1 MVRLKKVV
9 FLGVCGLIAMA
20 TGCGDSSESPDSTGA
35 LTDGPTYWQDV
46 EPIFAG
52 KCIMC
57 HQEGGVAPFKFDTY
71 ENVAAMRD
79 AISVSVTS
87 KSMPPWLADNSCGP
101 KYVGDWT
108 LSESQIETIAA
119 WASKGAPEG
128 DIEVRTEAVATADSW
143 TEMSRVDLEV
153 EMPVAYMPTSAPDD
167 YRCFVV
173 PWPETETTH
182 VTGFVTEPGNQ
193 AIVHH
198 VITYV
203 VPPGKVAAALAA
215 EEADDGPG
223 YSCFGPA
230 RFGQEYLPWL
240 SAWAPG
246 GSGGDFPANTGIR
259 VEPGSA
265 LILQAHYN
273 VVMSDPAPDKS
284 KMIFQIETDLPRI
297 AALTPFTNYDW
308 VAGGTMIL
316 PAGEV
321 TTHSV
326 TLPFAEWVHAYSGG
340 MLRQNETLTIHD
352 VNFHMHQLGVS
363 GSLEIIRASGEE
375 ECLLGINDWD
385 FNWQLAYRL
394 KEPVVFNP
402 GDRLRLT
409 CTWDN
414 TAANQSTA
422 EPPRDLG
429 WGDGTYDEMCL
440 AVMYLS
446 QDGI

>member
-1 MVRLKKVV
+1 MFLFNKVAV
-9 FLGVCGLIAMA
+9 VGLVGLMTIT
-20 TGCGDSSESPDSTGA
+20 TGCGESSDADGA
-35 LTDGPTYWQDV
+35 GDEVVQGPTYWQDV
-46 EPIFAG
+46 EPILAG
-52 KCIMC
+52 KCVMC
-57 HQEGGVAPFKFDTY
+57 HQEGGVAPFTFDTY
-71 ENVAAMRD
+71 ENVATMRD
-79 AISVSVTS
+79 AISLSVKN

-101 KYVGDWT
+101 QYVGDWT

-119 WASKGAPEG
+119 WAANGAPEG
-128 DIEVRTEAVATADSW
+128 DAEAPAQAVATADSW

-153 EMPVAYMPTSAPDD
+153 EMPVAYMPTAAPDD

-173 PWPETETTH
+173 PWPETETTN

-203 VPPGKVAAALAA
+203 VPPNKVAAALAI
-215 EEADDGPG
+215 EEADEGPG

-230 RFGQEYLPWL
+230 RFGQDYLPWL

-246 GSGGDFPANTGIR
+246 GSGGDFPEGTGIK

-284 KMIFQIETDLPRI
+284 KMIFQVERELPRI
-297 AALTPFTNYDW
+297 AALTPFTDYNW
-308 VAGGTMIL
+308 VSGGTMNI
-316 PAGEV
+316 PAGEIA
-321 TTHSV
+321 THSV
-326 TLPFAEWVHAYSGG
+326 TFPFADWVHVYSGG
-340 MLRQNETLTIHD
+340 MLRQNEAFTIHD

-385 FNWQLAYRL
+385 FNWQLSYRF
-394 KEPVVFNP
+394 KDPIEFNP
-402 GDRLRLT
+402 GDKLRLT

-414 TAANQSTA
+414 TAANQPTG
-422 EPPRDLG
+422 EPPRDLN

-440 AVMYLS
+440 GVMYLS
-446 QDGI
+446 QDSN